1 MIPFPGSRENHK
13 LNPNKDDQ
21 MEALSDLSDPTWWS
35 KWEFREC
42 LQSVFLYAISSWVLI
57 DSENLEKVHISVFII

>member
-21 MEALSDLSDPTWWS
+21 MEALTDLSDPT
-35 KWEFREC
+35 
-42 LQSVFLYAISSWVLI
+42 
-57 DSENLEKVHISVFII
+57 